1 MNRRTTRKL
10 GTSEQT
16 ETTDWNSIMSAMGFT
31 ASGVIIRVQGRD
43 YGMHDVCA
51 EALVSQLVSAGY
63 SVMDDDM
70 PARIIGPL
78 FADASEW
85 TCAHSGCRAA

>member
-1 MNRRTTRKL
+1 MAT
-10 GTSEQT
+10 
-16 ETTDWNSIMSAMGFT
+16 MGIT

-51 EALVSQLVSAGY
+51 DDLVSQLVSAGY

-85 TCAHSGCRAA
+85 TCAHSGCRVA

>member
-1 MNRRTTRKL
+1 
-10 GTSEQT
+10 
-16 ETTDWNSIMSAMGFT
+16 MSTMGIT
-31 ASGVIIRVQGRD
+31 AAGVIIRVQGQD

-51 EALVSQLVSAGY
+51 DDLVSQLVSAGY

-70 PARIIGPL
+70 PAHIIGPL

-85 TCAHSGCRAA
+85 TCAHSGCLA

>member
-1 MNRRTTRKL
+1 
-10 GTSEQT
+10 
-16 ETTDWNSIMSAMGFT
+16 MSNMGIT

-51 EALVSQLVSAGY
+51 DDLVSQLVSAGY

-85 TCAHSGCRAA
+85 TCAHSACKGS